1 MTEHMQTAR
10 ITRACAMLRTT
21 RASIVDV
28 ALRVG
33 FFDQAHFTR
42 VFRRVMG
49 DTPARYRASVR

>member
-1 MTEHMQTAR
+1 MQTAR